1 MVYPEMG
8 VEMDDAYDDW
18 SIQYVETI
26 FASPH
31 LISKLTSSLLAFAL
45 GIGLR
50 FGLHTNPQAKN
61 LYIIEYMF
69 VVLSVSLTIRI
80 RLAHTEVYLYTVAL
94 CVHCSRLYSPWSIG
108 STPGCGPAFTGVKS
122 KNHNRFHHI

>member
-18 SIQYVETI
+18 SIQYVETV

-31 LISKLTSSLLAFAL
+31 VISKLISSLLAFAL

-50 FGLHTNPQAKN
+50 FGLHTNPQGKN

-69 VVLSVSLTIRI
+69 VVLSVSLTI
-80 RLAHTEVYLYTVAL
+80 
-94 CVHCSRLYSPWSIG
+94 
-108 STPGCGPAFTGVKS
+108 
-122 KNHNRFHHI
+122 